1 MDRARI
7 GASVHDRLAATPGI
21 QAVPAPDL
29 DLFILRDFLDAPLCE
44 ALIGLIDARR
54 APSPLFADNP
64 DPGFRTSET
73 CNLDPRDPNVAETDR
88 RLIDLLGVPAEHG
101 ERLQGQR
108 YGEGQRFKPHH
119 DYLRV
124 GEAYWSRQETIGGQ
138 RTWTAMVFLD
148 VPARGGETHFP
159 RAELTIRPRRGSL
172 VAWNNLDREG
182 EPNPA
187 TLHQGLPVIEGVKH
201 IVTKWHRE
209 RPWGV
214 AAPGAQN
221 G

>member
-1 MDRARI
+1 MDRAEI
-7 GASVHDRLAATPGI
+7 GASVRTRLAATPGAR
-21 QAVPAPDL
+21 AVPVADL
-29 DLFILRDFLDAPLCE
+29 DLFILRDFLDPPLCQR
-44 ALIGLIDARR
+44 LIELIDVRR

-64 DPGFRTSET
+64 DPEFRTSET
-73 CNLDPRDPNVAETDR
+73 CNLDPLDPDVAEVER
-88 RLIDLLGVPAEHG
+88 RLTSLLGISPEYG

-159 RAELTIRPRRGSL
+159 RVELTIPPRQGAL
-172 VAWNNLDREG
+172 VAWNNLDRDG

-214 AAPGAQN
+214 VS
-221 G
+221 

>member
-1 MDRARI
+1 MDRVEI
-7 GASVHDRLAATPGI
+7 GESVRGRLAATPGM

-29 DLFILRDFLDAPLCE
+29 DLFILRDFLDAPTCE

-54 APSPLFADNP
+54 KPSPLFADNP
-64 DPGFRTSET
+64 DPQFRTSET
-73 CNLDPRDPNVAETDR
+73 CNLDPLDPHVDEVDR
-88 RLIDLLGVPAEHG
+88 RLADLLGLSPQYG

-108 YGEGQRFKPHH
+108 YGEGQQFKPHH

-148 VPARGGETHFP
+148 APGEGGETHFP
-159 RAELTIRPRRGSL
+159 RVDLTLRPRRGNL
-172 VAWNNLDREG
+172 VVWNNLDREG
-182 EPNPA
+182 EPNPM
-187 TLHQGLPVIEGVKH
+187 TLHQGLPVKAGVKH
-201 IVTKWHRE
+201 IVTKWYRE

-214 AAPGAQN
+214 VS
-221 G
+221 